1 MANKQINYLKMNL
14 SVYYAFELTA
24 YKIYW
29 IKKDVFSLKV

>member
-24 YKIYW
+24 YKKILD
-29 IKKDVFSLKV
+29 KKDVFH